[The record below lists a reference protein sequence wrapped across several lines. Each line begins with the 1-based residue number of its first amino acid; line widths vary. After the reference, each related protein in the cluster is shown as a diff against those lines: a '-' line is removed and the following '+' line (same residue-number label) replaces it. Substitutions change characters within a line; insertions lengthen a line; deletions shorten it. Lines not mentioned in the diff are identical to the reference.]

1 MKSTIPLLVAFT
13 FPFTSAAVNILT
25 STSLSTCMDNSGFSA
40 TLFNVS
46 FTPGDGQLK
55 IQINGVSTV
64 EGNVEAK
71 VTVLAYGFPV
81 FTETLDPCSTSGLS
95 ALCPMSAQVLD
106 LNFQQ
111 TIPQE
116 TVSQIP
122 GTFSPSYSVGWW

>member
-1 MKSTIPLLVAFT
+1 MKTTIPLLL
-13 FPFTSAAVNILT
+13 TSAISLLPVASAVNILR

-55 IQINGVSTV
+55 IQINGESTV
-64 EGNVEAK
+64 SGNVQAK

-81 FTETLDPCSTSGLS
+81 FTETLDPCNTSGLS

-111 TIPQE
+111 TIPQS

-122 GTFSPSYSVGWW
+122 GESRRCGCW